1 MASQVNN
8 LGTTAIIVFLFTLLI
23 GGLYFVTGDITDNND
38 KLDLKSEQVINSIG
52 VEYNTKL
59 NDTSFETED
68 SEFDDSTFDGVD
80 PFSRQYLED
89 KSEIDQKQSL
99 VRTILLY
106 PSFLIRIFGVEDMV
120 ILGLFSSLVYGLI
133 LFFIGLQIYKAI
145 SSKEV
150 D

>member
-8 LGTTAIIVFLFTLLI
+8 LGTTAIIVFLFSLLI
-23 GGLYFVTGDITDNND
+23 GGLYFAADDISNNND
-38 KLDLKSEQVINSIG
+38 KLDLKSEQVITSIG

-59 NDTSFETED
+59 KDTSFETEET
-68 SEFDDSTFDGVD
+68 EFNDSTFDGVD

-99 VRTILLY
+99 VRTVLLY
-106 PSFLIRIFGVEDMV
+106 PSFLISIFGVEDMI